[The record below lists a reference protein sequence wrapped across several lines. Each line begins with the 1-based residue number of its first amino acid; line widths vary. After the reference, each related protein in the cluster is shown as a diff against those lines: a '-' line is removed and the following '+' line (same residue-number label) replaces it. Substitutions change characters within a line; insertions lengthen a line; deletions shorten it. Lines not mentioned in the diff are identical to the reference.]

1 MNNNDLL
8 NALSGIDPKYID
20 EAALELHTEQTQ
32 EKATETDKP
41 VSSAPA
47 SHSDDSSVV
56 TSIETADRTR
66 LEKKIRTR
74 RIVSIVL
81 PTAAVILFSLTLAL
95 PFIIRNGKSE
105 SSAPAA
111 SESAAPMMSE
121 EAATDSAYYD
131 DAEALADT
139 APAYESAE
147 AASDAAPADYAEEPA
162 AEAASESEYAEA
174 DISSASE
181 SAKAESSVKPDT
193 SASNMNTT
201 GSNASA
207 GTSAKDSDS
216 SSALGL
222 ESAEYADGVLTVK
235 MSGTL
240 PENVETIEYSITG
253 ADKTGSEKIYDEG
266 NLSDILTGMDPLTLD
281 ISGSDLSAG
290 TYTLSIG
297 EEIIDFTVN

>member
-20 EAALELHTEQTQ
+20 EAALELHARQQ
-32 EKATETDKP
+32 ESDS
-41 VSSAPA
+41 VSEPTISSTPA
-47 SHSDDSSVV
+47 SHTDDTSVI

-81 PTAAVILFSLTLAL
+81 PTAAVILFSLTVAL

-121 EAATDSAYYD
+121 EAASDSAYYD

-147 AASDAAPADYAEEPA
+147 AASDTAPADYVEEPA

-181 SAKAESSVKPDT
+181 SAKAESSVKPDA
-193 SASNMNTT
+193 SASNLNTT

-207 GTSAKDSDS
+207 GSTTAKDSDS
-216 SSALGL
+216 SSVLGL
-222 ESAEYADGVLTVK
+222 ESAEYADGVLTVNI
-235 MSGTL
+235 SGTL
-240 PENVETIEYSITG
+240 PENVNTIEYSITG
-253 ADKTGSEKIYDEG
+253 TEETGSDKIYAEG
-266 NLSDILTGMDPLTLD
+266 KLSDILTETDPLTLD
-281 ISGSDLSAG
+281 ISGSNLPAG

-297 EEIIDFTVN
+297 EETIDFTVK

>member
-20 EAALELHTEQTQ
+20 EAALELHAEQTQ

-41 VSSAPA
+41 VSSALE
-47 SHSDDSSVV
+47 SRTDDSSVI
-56 TSIETADRTR
+56 TGIDTADQARRTR
-66 LEKKIRTR
+66 RLRTR
-74 RIVSIVL
+74 RIVSIVI
-81 PTAAVILFSLTLAL
+81 PAAAVILFSLTVAL

-121 EAATDSAYYD
+121 EAASDSAYYD

-139 APAYESAE
+139 
-147 AASDAAPADYAEEPA
+147 APADYAEEPA

-181 SAKAESSVKPDT
+181 SAKAESSVKPDA
-193 SASNMNTT
+193 SASNLNTT
-201 GSNASA
+201 GS
-207 GTSAKDSDS
+207 S
-216 SSALGL
+216 SSAAGNTDNDTSSSYVLGL
-222 ESAEYADGVLTVK
+222 ESAEYADGILTVNI
-235 MSGTL
+235 SGTL
-240 PENVETIEYSITG
+240 PENVDTIKYSITG
-253 ADKTGSEKIYDEG
+253 TEETDSDKIYAKG
-266 NLSDILTGMDPLTLD
+266 KLSDILTETDPLTLD
-281 ISGSDLSAG
+281 ISGSALPAG

-297 EEIIDFTVN
+297 VETVVFSIK

>member
-20 EAALELHTEQTQ
+20 EAALELHTAQ
-32 EKATETDKP
+32 KTE
-41 VSSAPA
+41 
-47 SHSDDSSVV
+47 SHKDDSSVV

-74 RIVSIVL
+74 RIVSIAL

-121 EAATDSAYYD
+121 EAASDSAYYD

-147 AASDAAPADYAEEPA
+147 AASDTAPADYAEEPA
-162 AEAASESEYAEA
+162 AEAASESEYGET

-181 SAKAESSVKPDT
+181 SAKAESAVKPDA
-193 SASNMNTT
+193 SASNLSTT
-201 GSNASA
+201 GSNSSA
-207 GTSAKDSDS
+207 DNSSAKDSDS
-216 SSALGL
+216 SFVLGL
-222 ESAEYADGVLTVK
+222 ESAEYTDGVLTINL
-235 MSGTL
+235 SGTL

-253 ADKTGSEKIYDEG
+253 TDETGSEKIYAEG
-266 NLSDILTGMDPLTLD
+266 MLSDILTENDPLTLD
-281 ISGSDLSAG
+281 ISESDLSAG
-290 TYTLSIG
+290 PYTLSIG
-297 EEIIDFTVN
+297 EETIGFAVN

>member
-20 EAALELHTEQTQ
+20 EAALELHAEQKTE
-32 EKATETDKP
+32 
-41 VSSAPA
+41 
-47 SHSDDSSVV
+47 SHIDESSVI

-81 PTAAVILFSLTLAL
+81 PTAAVILFSLTVAL

-105 SSAPAA
+105 STAPAA
-111 SESAAPMMSE
+111 SESATPMMSE
-121 EAATDSAYYD
+121 ESATDSAYYD

-147 AASDAAPADYAEEPA
+147 AASDAAPAYNAEEPA

-174 DISSASE
+174 DISSVTD
-181 SAKAESSVKPDT
+181 SAKAESAVKPD
-193 SASNMNTT
+193 ASELNTT
-201 GSNASA
+201 GSSSSA
-207 GTSAKDSDS
+207 GSTSAKDSDS

-222 ESAEYADGVLTVK
+222 ESAKYADGILTVK
-235 MSGTL
+235 ITGTL
-240 PENVETIEYSITG
+240 PKNINTLEYSITG
-253 ADKTGSEKIYDEG
+253 TEETGSEKIYAKG
-266 NLSDILTGMDPLTLD
+266 KLSDIIIKKDPLTLD
-281 ISGSDLSAG
+281 ISGSALPAG

-297 EEIIDFTVN
+297 EETIDFTV

>member
-20 EAALELHTEQTQ
+20 EAALELHEEQYENGSVSEQT
-32 EKATETDKP
+32 

-47 SHSDDSSVV
+47 SHSDDSLVV
-56 TSIETADRTR
+56 TSIETADQARRTR
-66 LEKKIRTR
+66 RLRTR
-74 RIVSIVL
+74 RIVSIVI
-81 PTAAVILFSLTLAL
+81 PAAAVILFSMTVAL

-111 SESAAPMMSE
+111 SESAVPMMSE
-121 EAATDSAYYD
+121 ESATDSAYYD

-147 AASDAAPADYAEEPA
+147 AASDAAPAYNAEEPA

-174 DISSASE
+174 DISSVTD
-181 SAKAESSVKPDT
+181 SAKAESAVKPD
-193 SASNMNTT
+193 ASELNTT

-222 ESAEYADGVLTVK
+222 ESAKYADGILTVK
-235 MSGTL
+235 ITGTL
-240 PENVETIEYSITG
+240 PKNINTLEYSITG
-253 ADKTGSEKIYDEG
+253 TEETGSEKIYAKG
-266 NLSDILTGMDPLTLD
+266 KLSDILTETDPLTLD
-281 ISGSDLSAG
+281 ISGSALPAG

-297 EEIIDFTVN
+297 EETVVFSIK

>member
-20 EAALELHTEQTQ
+20 EAALELHAEQTQ

-47 SHSDDSSVV
+47 GHADDSSVI

-66 LEKKIRTR
+66 IEKKIRTR
-74 RIVSIVL
+74 RLISIVI
-81 PTAAVILFSLTLAL
+81 PAAAVILFSMTVAL

-111 SESAAPMMSE
+111 SDSASYSAME
-121 EAATDSAYYD
+121 EAAADTASYD

-147 AASDAAPADYAEEPA
+147 AASDTAPAYNAEEPA

-253 ADKTGSEKIYDEG
+253 ADKTGSEKIYAEG
-266 NLSDILTGMDPLTLD
+266 KISDILTETDPLTLD
-281 ISGSDLSAG
+281 ISGSALPAG

-297 EEIIDFTVN
+297 EETVEFSVK